1 MRRKRRD
8 SSSDRELPP
17 NAHLMT
23 DYPRQCYGPGCVNS
37 ARYGSKYC
45 SDQCGTALATN
56 RIYQVL
62 PQRIQE
68 WALSPSNA
76 EEKNIKALDLVRKQ
90 QMEVKQILQELDKR
104 HRELDLIIE
113 RAKNATIDPNQGND
127 AEEESE
133 TTTYC
138 ITCGHE
144 IHSRTAIKHMEKCF
158 NKYESQASF
167 GSIFKTR
174 IEGWRCHCLFL
185 LTKSLFLQVM

>member
-1 MRRKRRD
+1 
-8 SSSDRELPP
+8 
-17 NAHLMT
+17 MT
-23 DYPRQCYGPGCVNS
+23 DVPRHCYGPGCVRS
-37 ARYGSKYC
+37 ARFGSKYC
-45 SDQCGTALATN
+45 SDQCGIALATN

-68 WALSPSNA
+68 WALSPSMA
-76 EEKNIKALDLVRKQ
+76 EEKNIKGFLFVQIFLFYNNKIVCFFFVALDQVRKQ

-104 HRELDLIIE
+104 HKELDLIIE
-113 RAKNATIDPNQGND
+113 RAKNATIDPSQEND
-127 AEEESE
+127 TEDESE
-133 TTTYC
+133 TTMYC

-174 IEGWRCHCLFL
+174 IEG
-185 LTKSLFLQVM
+185 